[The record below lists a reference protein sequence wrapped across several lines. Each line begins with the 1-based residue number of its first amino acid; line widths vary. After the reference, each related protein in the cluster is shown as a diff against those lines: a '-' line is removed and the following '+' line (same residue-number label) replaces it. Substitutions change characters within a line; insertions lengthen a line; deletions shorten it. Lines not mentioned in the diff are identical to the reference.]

1 MSAAAILDALR
12 ADGKKLI
19 FAESLTG
26 GLLIDAFVSIP
37 GASDVVLGSEV
48 TYSEALK
55 SSLLGVSEDLLGA
68 KGAVSSEV
76 AAAMASGVH
85 AVGQAALDLSPKD
98 VIAVATTGNAGP
110 SAQSGQPVG
119 KVFIAIND
127 GTKSRIRELDLSG
140 DRAAIRAGAV
150 TAAVDFL
157 REHLGL

>member
-1 MSAAAILDALR
+1 MSAEKILDKLR
-12 ADGKKLI
+12 AERKKLI

-26 GLLIDAFVSIP
+26 GLLVDAFVSVP

-48 TYSEALK
+48 TYSEELK
-55 SSLLGVSEDLLGA
+55 IVLLGVSEELLTA

-76 AAAMASGVH
+76 AAAMALGVH
-85 AVGQAALDLSPKD
+85 AVGQAALELKPTE

-110 SAQSGQPVG
+110 TAQSGKPVG

-127 GTKSRIRELDLSG
+127 GNTSRTREFDFSGGREEIRVASVA
-140 DRAAIRAGAV
+140 AAIEM
-150 TAAVDFL
+150 L

>member
-1 MSAAAILDALR
+1 MSAEAILAKLR
-12 ADGKKLI
+12 SEDKKLI

-26 GLLIDAFVSIP
+26 GLLVDAFVSIP

-55 SSLLGVSEDLLGA
+55 SSLLGVPEDLLET

-76 AAAMASGVH
+76 VAAMALGVH
-85 AVGQAALDLSPKD
+85 AVGQAALDLAPSD

-110 SAQSGQPVG
+110 TAQSGQPVG

-127 GTKSRIRELDLSG
+127 GSRARTRELNLDG
-140 DRAAIRAGAV
+140 DRATIRAGAV
-150 TAAVDFL
+150 SGAVDFL

>member
-1 MSAAAILDALR
+1 MSAEAILNKLR
-12 ADGKKLI
+12 AEGKKLI

-26 GLLIDAFVSIP
+26 GLLVDAFVSIP

-55 SSLLGVSEDLLGA
+55 SSLLGVPEDLLEV
-68 KGAVSSEV
+68 KGAVSTEV
-76 AAAMASGVH
+76 AAAMALGVH
-85 AVGQAALDLSPKD
+85 AVGQAALDIAPKD

-110 SAQSGQPVG
+110 TTQSGQPVG

-127 GTKSRIRELDLSG
+127 GSKSRTRELSLSG
-140 DRAAIRAGAV
+140 DRASIRAGAV
-150 TAAVDFL
+150 AGAVDVL

>member
-1 MSAAAILDALR
+1 MSAEAILNKLR
-12 ADGKKLI
+12 SEGKRLI

-48 TYSEALK
+48 TYSEELK
-55 SSLLGVSEDLLGA
+55 SALLGVPEELLET

-76 AAAMASGVH
+76 AAAMALGVH
-85 AVGQAALDLSPKD
+85 AVGQAALDLPSKAL
-98 VIAVATTGNAGP
+98 VSVATTGNAGP
-110 SAQSGQPVG
+110 TTQSGQPVG

-127 GTKSRIRELDLSG
+127 GIKSRTRELDLTG
-140 DRAAIRAGAV
+140 DRATIRAGAV
-150 TAAVDFL
+150 AGAVDFL